1 VRTTLSGVALFAALL
16 LTGSRSLSAAP
27 AERDARVAPRVQ
39 ALLSELRAEN
49 GASRAPAHPVV
60 EIPVPRAELTLDTM
74 VDLILEG
81 DVDAADLNGLG
92 AFVQT
97 STGGITTLHAPL
109 RLVEAMLDV
118 PGLRSIDLPNAVELQ
133 ADISVPAINTPA
145 IWGGPPPTYSASG
158 QTGAGVIIGIVDTGI
173 DVNHADLKTSS
184 NSTRILS
191 LWDQGINTQP
201 PPGYTY
207 GTAFTSAQIN
217 AGLYIGTDLDGHGT
231 HITGVAAGNGRATG
245 NGLPAYRYVG
255 VAPEADLVVVK
266 LAAVNS
272 VYTDARII
280 DGVNFVFSK
289 AASLGKPAVVLLAL
303 GKITG
308 PHDGSDPLDVAIS
321 SLTGPGRLVVTAA
334 GNYKGLKRHA
344 EWTST
349 GANQTGNLTVTVGSY
364 TPSPIAADN
373 LQSEAWYDANASY
386 QVSVV
391 TPNGTVVG
399 PVARGATLTTQ
410 TSQGLV
416 VINNGQYTSSNGSY
430 RVNLNV
436 FRGSTTAPQIATG
449 TWTYRFLSGTSGTR
463 KVDAWI
469 TNYQLGAA
477 KPVFVSGMT
486 ETNIITS
493 PGTANNVLTV
503 GAFSTKRSWV
513 DIRGTTRTYFYAVLN
528 EIADFSSCG
537 PRRDGAQLPH
547 VSAPGYGVGAA
558 LSSHS
563 LPSDTYILQDGV
575 HRMNNGTSVAAAH
588 VAGGV
593 ALMLE
598 KNPNLTPTEVRNQ
611 LQSAA
616 TTDAWTGAVPN
627 VEWGYGKLHLESMAT
642 SAVDDLDPVAQ
653 RFRLAALP
661 NPSRGP
667 AHFQFTL
674 EPRDIAGA
682 RSLVVRIVD
691 VSGREVAIVRGTPV
705 AGTQELTWDGTR
717 SDGQP
722 AVPGMYLARLEV
734 GDLRAVRKF
743 VRVQ

>member
-1 VRTTLSGVALFAALL
+1 MRTTLTGVALFAALL
-16 LTGSRSLSAAP
+16 IAGSRSLSAAP
-27 AERDARVAPRVQ
+27 PAHDTRVAPRVQ
-39 ALLSELRAEN
+39 ALLSELNAEN
-49 GASRAPAHPVV
+49 GASRAPAFPVL
-60 EIPVPRAELTLDTM
+60 EIPVPRSELTLDTM
-74 VDLILEG
+74 VDLIVEG
-81 DVDAADLNGLG
+81 DINPADLNGLG

-97 STGGITTLHAPL
+97 NTSGVTTVHAPL
-109 RLVEAMLDV
+109 RLVEAMLGV
-118 PGLRSIDLPNAVELQ
+118 PGVRSIDLPSAVELQ
-133 ADISVPAINTPA
+133 SDISVPAIGAPA
-145 IWGGPPPTYSASG
+145 IWGGQPPTFSASG

-173 DVNHADLKTSS
+173 DVGHADLKTSN
-184 NSTRILS
+184 NSTRILA
-191 LWDQGINTQP
+191 LWDQSINSIP

-217 AGLYIGTDLDGHGT
+217 AGAYIGTDLDGHGT

-245 NGLPAYRYVG
+245 NGLPAYKYMG

-266 LAAVNS
+266 LSPVNS

-280 DGVNFVFSK
+280 DGVNFVFNK
-289 AASLGKPAVVLLAL
+289 AASLGRPAVVLLAL
-303 GKITG
+303 GKISG

-321 SLTGPGRLVVTAA
+321 GLTGPGRLVVTAA

-349 GANQTGNLTVTVGSY
+349 GANQTGNLTLTVPSY
-364 TPSPIAADN
+364 SPSPIAADN
-373 LQSEAWYDANASY
+373 FQSEAWYDANASY

-416 VINNGQYTSSNGSY
+416 VINNGQYTSANGSY

-469 TNYQLGAA
+469 TTYQIGAA

-486 ETNIITS
+486 ETNLVTS
-493 PGTANNVLTV
+493 PGTANNVITV

-528 EIADFSSCG
+528 EIADFSSPG
-537 PRRDGAQLPH
+537 PRRDGTIVPH
-547 VSAPGYGVGAA
+547 ISAPGYGVGAA

-588 VAGGV
+588 AAGGV

-598 KNPNLTPTEVRNQ
+598 KSPNLTPTEVRNQ
-611 LQSAA
+611 LQASA
-616 TTDAWTGAVPN
+616 TTDAYTDGVPN
-627 VEWGYGKLHLESMAT
+627 IDWGFGKLHLQSGAT
-642 SAVDDLDPVAQ
+642 SAVGDLDPVAR
-653 RFRLAALP
+653 RFRLAAHP

-674 EPRDIAGA
+674 EPGDVSSA
-682 RSLVVRIVD
+682 RSLMVRILD
-691 VSGREVAIVRGTPV
+691 VTGREVAIVRGTPV
-705 AGTQELTWDGTR
+705 AGTQELTWDGNR
-717 SDGQP
+717 SDGRP
-722 AVPGMYLARLEV
+722 AVPGVYLARLEV
-734 GDLRAVRKF
+734 GDHRAVRKF
-743 VRVQ
+743 VRVN